1 MKKKIFNNKS
11 IKIEI
16 KKQRL
21 KKKTIVLCHGVFD
34 LLHLGHIKHFESAK
48 KNADYLIVSITS
60 DKFVNK
66 GPGRPLFNKDT
77 RANTISALSV
87 VDAVIISNFETSEE
101 IINLVK
107 PDVYFKGP
115 DYKNNKKDLSK
126 NIYKEIKAVKKNKGK
141 IIYSNDET
149 YSSSNIINKSGILLN
164 DNQKKF
170 LKSIKKKF
178 SFSFIVDTF
187 NRFEK
192 LKPLVIGETIID
204 QYIFCEVVGKSG
216 KEPHLVLKDEFKE
229 SYLGGAGAIANH
241 LSSFCK
247 KINFLSCIGDQ
258 NNNLKFINK
267 SIKKNINKK
276 LIIKKNS
283 PTILK
288 KRFLD
293 IVSRNK
299 LFGVYSMNDQMVDL
313 NISKQIFK
321 NIKTKF
327 ANSDL
332 LIISDYGHGFI
343 SENLASNLSKLNK
356 FTALNAQVNASN
368 YGYHSLNK
376 YKKID
381 SLIINETELRHEIRD
396 KLTNV
401 YTLSKLLKSKYRI
414 NNLIVTRGRNGA
426 FLISDKDNKII
437 ECPAFTDK
445 VIDKVGAGDTMLSII
460 SLCLKLKIPSELS
473 LLLGSLAG
481 AYSVENIGNSKVLQ
495 KKDLLR
501 QIEFILK

>member
-16 KKQRL
+16 KKQRI

-48 KNADYLIVSITS
+48 KNADFLIVSITS

-66 GPGRPLFNKDT
+66 GPGRPLFNKDA

-141 IIYSNDET
+141 VIYSNDET
-149 YSSSNIINKSGILLN
+149 YSSSSIINKTGILLN
-164 DNQKKF
+164 DDQKKF
-170 LKSIKKKF
+170 LQSIKKKY
-178 SFSFIVDTF
+178 SYSFIVDTF
-187 NRFEK
+187 SRFEK
-192 LKPLVIGETIID
+192 LKPLIIGETIID
-204 QYIFCEVVGKSG
+204 QYIFCEVLGKSG

-258 NNNLKFINK
+258 NSNLKFINK
-267 SIKKNINKK
+267 NIKKNINKK

-327 ANSDL
+327 ASSDL

-343 SENLASNLSKLNK
+343 SENLARNLYKLNK

-445 VIDKVGAGDTMLSII
+445 VIDKVGAGDTMLSVI

-481 AYSVENIGNSKVLQ
+481 AYSVENIGNSKALQ

-501 QIEFILK
+501 QVEFILK